1 MNYPFPQTDRE
12 LAQKQLAYLGYTS
25 NEVFLRFFYH
35 SNNPKKK
42 EDKGRKLNV
51 LDWAEIASYQQNE
64 RGTHVVVN
72 GASGGH
78 EDKDI
83 KQCAA
88 IFCEWDDKPI
98 EEQLLIWESLGF
110 FEPTMTVYSGDK
122 SAQPYWVFD
131 TPINVK
137 QWRELQRLLIQV
149 MKADPQNKNPSRML
163 RLAGGWHVKPGREP
177 RRTEIIQE
185 SGQKY
190 SYQALKDRL
199 ENFDLKDKLANL
211 TKNLESTPKK
221 EPIAIK
227 PQNPATRYEDII
239 LPISHSIPI
248 ETCLS
253 KDSRSLLES
262 GCAQG
267 ERNGNGAKLAR
278 DLIGTAN
285 HLQALGQK
293 YDGDP
298 KLLLENYG
306 SRCSPPLPNSEI
318 ESIWA
323 SAVKSNPT
331 PSIPPEGVENCL
343 RAWYWKNHVKS
354 IGCYR
359 GFSPSSNQPSTSSR
373 LNLCDRIKRIL
384 SGYETESTQTAALM
398 DLAADVRKSFNEI
411 KNLARIIQSE
421 GEQATEVVAAIESFT
436 PIIKNCRKRLDILR
450 YLNPLLAEPLIAKA
464 SAMPTAPEYL
474 FNTLLPS
481 CASRIGTSARIV
493 IDPVSGYTQD
503 CIFWTANVNHSGQA
517 KTPPQKEVISPLEKM
532 EGEAKDIYD
541 TLLSDYEQDKKSEGK
556 PPVRMRRLLSN
567 VTTSTKIRIHQ
578 ENPRGLLEYIDELVA
593 DYQRLNQY
601 KGGGKGDDLQVELSF
616 FNGAAI
622 NYDRHDAR
630 LFLSRTAFSKTGT
643 YQWDTLAR
651 LMGDDVNFISSG
663 YSARFLYCSILDAPP
678 RYLDLLTPK
687 MNSNFTETLEW
698 LYEQL
703 EGLPQQDYLLTR
715 EAKVLFQAWNHT
727 LADDEREENYFGFSI
742 VYAKIEAYAAR
753 IALWLHIVNAVCAGK
768 LPERAISGETMRH
781 AIEISSFYLWQQK
794 LIHGNNAPTRKLEGI
809 FFKVQTQAEKYFAKS
824 KQGLNASF
832 LKTRINALKGWAVE
846 KIRTVVF
853 KTLAAAGHGRI
864 EGEGSEMKYFPL
876 SPLLVDVG
884 DKLVVSPIAQ
894 SLTNDEVQTTIGE
907 IGELT
912 NQEILSQIMSS
923 NFVPPSETTAIAV
936 PEITEQLDAQHN
948 GQNVLDTSV
957 HQFTNSEAESIT
969 IADVEG
975 VGGST
980 NSPPT
985 SPTANPVLLLLQLKT
1000 WVEIAEELQKDS
1012 QKLIDVMNQIDKEQ
1026 KRKIASVLIEFLCKE
1041 PQSLKE
1047 LNWIPIKMLNWIF
1060 KRLHFTISRIG
1071 GDSIEDARM
1080 EQVGNLSFVSV
1091 EGLGS
1096 SKELWVFCEASSGRN
1111 IPVFGTDGI
1120 CGISVKN

>member
-1 MNYPFPQTDRE
+1 MNYQFPQTDRA

-25 NEVFLRFFYH
+25 NQVFLRFFYH
-35 SNNPKKK
+35 SDNPKKGD
-42 EDKGRKLNV
+42 DKGRKLNV
-51 LDWAEIASYQQNE
+51 LDWGAIASHQQDE
-64 RGTHVVVN
+64 RGTYVVVN
-72 GASGGH
+72 GAGGGH

-88 IFCEWDDKPI
+88 IFCEWDDRPV
-98 EEQLLIWESLGF
+98 EDQLLHWETLGF
-110 FEPTMTVYSGDK
+110 FEPTFTVYSGDK

-131 TPINVK
+131 TPINVE
-137 QWRELQRLLIQV
+137 QWRDLQRLLIEV
-149 MKADPQNKNPSRML
+149 MGADPSNKNPSRVF
-163 RLAGGWHVKPGREP
+163 RLAGGWHIKPGREP
-177 RRTEIIQE
+177 RRTEIVQA

-190 SYQALKDRL
+190 TCVQLKERLKALAKPAIAQKQNNIALPPLLEPSLLTYQ
-199 ENFDLKDKLANL
+199 
-211 TKNLESTPKK
+211 
-221 EPIAIK
+221 
-227 PQNPATRYEDII
+227 RYEDIS
-239 LPISHSIPI
+239 LPVPQTVPI
-248 ETCLS
+248 EVCLA
-253 KDSRSLLES
+253 KESRSLLQS

-267 ERNGNGAKLAR
+267 GRNFGGAKLAR
-278 DLIGTAN
+278 DLIGTASY
-285 HLQALGQK
+285 LQTIGQSL
-293 YDGDP
+293 DGDP
-298 KLLLENYG
+298 RTLLDNYAK
-306 SRCSPPLPNSEI
+306 RCTPPLPNSEI

-323 SAVKSNPT
+323 SAAKSNPAPSCT
-331 PSIPPEGVENCL
+331 PDGVENCL
-343 RAWYWKNHVKS
+343 RAWYWKNYVQNNTPHNNKQ
-354 IGCYR
+354 CF
-359 GFSPSSNQPSTSSR
+359 GFSPSGNQPSISSR
-373 LNLCDRIKRIL
+373 TNLCDRIKRIL
-384 SGYETESTQTAALM
+384 TSYETESTQTAALM
-398 DLAADVRKSFNEI
+398 DLAADVKKSFNEI
-411 KNLARIIQSE
+411 KNLARIIQNE

-436 PIIKNCRKRLDILR
+436 PIIKNCRKRLDIR
-450 YLNPLLAEPLIAKA
+450 KYLNPILAEPLIAKA
-464 SAMPTAPEYL
+464 AAMPTAPEYL

-567 VTTSTKIRIHQ
+567 VTSSTKIRIHQ

-601 KGGGKGDDLQVELSF
+601 KGGGKGDDLQLELSF
-616 FNGAAI
+616 FNGTAI

-687 MNSNFTETLEW
+687 ANSNFTETLEY

-753 IALWLHIVNAVCAGK
+753 IALWLHIVNAVCGGK
-768 LPERAISGETMRH
+768 LPEPTIDGETMRH

-876 SPLLVDVG
+876 SQLLVDVG
-884 DKLVVSPIAQ
+884 AELVAPPIAETYLIDGMQ
-894 SLTNDEVQTTIGE
+894 PAVGEVGDLTTPVCFSPVITLENHS
-907 IGELT
+907 
-912 NQEILSQIMSS
+912 QEA
-923 NFVPPSETTAIAV
+923 PPPRQLL
-936 PEITEQLDAQHN
+936 PEQPI
-948 GQNVLDTSV
+948 
-957 HQFTNSEAESIT
+957 HQFTNNNAETTSVTGIEA
-969 IADVEG
+969 
-975 VGGST
+975 VGDTT
-980 NSPPT
+980 NSPPIA
-985 SPTANPVLLLLQLKT
+985 PTPNLALLLLQSTT
-1000 WVEIAEELQKDS
+1000 WIEIANSLQKDS
-1012 QKLIDVMNQIDKEQ
+1012 QKLIDVMNSFDKAQ
-1026 KRKIASVLIEFLCKE
+1026 RKKIASVLIEFLCSE
-1041 PQSLKE
+1041 PQNISE
-1047 LNWIPIKMLNWIF
+1047 LTWIPIKMLNWVF
-1060 KRLHFTISRIG
+1060 KRLTFTVSRIG
-1071 GDSIEDARM
+1071 GDFIDDARL
-1080 EQVGNLSFVSV
+1080 EQVENLSFVSV

-1096 SKELWVFCEASSGRN
+1096 NKELWVFCEASSGKN
-1111 IPVFGTDGI
+1111 IPVYGADGI
-1120 CGISVKN
+1120 CGISVRN

>member
-1 MNYPFPQTDRE
+1 MRRY
-12 LAQKQLAYLGYTS
+12 
-25 NEVFLRFFYH
+25 
-35 SNNPKKK
+35 
-42 EDKGRKLNV
+42 
-51 LDWAEIASYQQNE
+51 
-64 RGTHVVVN
+64 
-72 GASGGH
+72 
-78 EDKDI
+78 
-83 KQCAA
+83 
-88 IFCEWDDKPI
+88 FCEWDDRPV
-98 EEQLLIWESLGF
+98 EDQLLHWETLGF
-110 FEPTMTVYSGDK
+110 FEPTFTVYSGDK

-131 TPINVK
+131 TPITVDA
-137 QWRELQRLLIQV
+137 WRELQRLLIEV
-149 MKADPQNKNPSRML
+149 MGADPSNKNPSRVF

-177 RRTEIIQE
+177 RRTEIVQE

-190 SYQALKDRL
+190 PYEQLRERLQSLAKPPMKQATRPITSTLSYQ
-199 ENFDLKDKLANL
+199 
-211 TKNLESTPKK
+211 
-221 EPIAIK
+221 
-227 PQNPATRYEDII
+227 RYEDIS
-239 LPISHSIPI
+239 LPVPQSVPI
-248 ETCLS
+248 EVCLS
-253 KDSRSLLES
+253 KESRNLLQS

-267 ERNGNGAKLAR
+267 GRNFGGAKLAR
-278 DLIGTAN
+278 DLIGTASY
-285 HLQALGQK
+285 LQTIGQSF
-293 YDGDP
+293 DGNP
-298 KLLLENYG
+298 QLLLENY
-306 SRCSPPLPNSEI
+306 STRCSPPLPASET

-323 SAVKSNPT
+323 SAAKSNPA
-331 PSIPPEGVENCL
+331 PSCTVDGVENCL
-343 RAWYWKNHVKS
+343 RAWYWKNHVKDNTLFK
-354 IGCYR
+354 
-359 GFSPSSNQPSTSSR
+359 GFSPSSNKQPSSMPGIT
-373 LNLCDRIKRIL
+373 LCDRIKRIL
-384 SGYETESTQTAALM
+384 SSYETESTQTAALM

-436 PIIKNCRKRLDILR
+436 PIIKNCRKRLDIR
-450 YLNPLLAEPLIAKA
+450 KYLNPLLAEPLIAKA

-517 KTPPQKEVISPLEKM
+517 KTPPQKEVIYPLEKM

-616 FNGAAI
+616 FNGAAC

-651 LMGDDVNFISSG
+651 LMSDDVNFISSG

-687 MNSNFTETLEW
+687 ANSNFTETLEW

-768 LPERAISGETMRH
+768 LPEGAIDGETMRH

-832 LKTRINALKGWAVE
+832 LKTRINALKSWATE

-894 SLTNDEVQTTIGE
+894 SHTNDEVQTNIGE

-912 NQEILSQIMSS
+912 NKEILSQVMSS
-923 NFVPPSETTAIAV
+923 SFVPISEITDLAV
-936 PEITEQLDAQHN
+936 PEITIELNTQDHGQTVSDA
-948 GQNVLDTSV
+948 LV
-957 HQFTNSEAESIT
+957 HQFTNLEAENTT
-969 IADVEG
+969 IVDIEA

-980 NSPPT
+980 NDPPT
-985 SPTANPVLLLLQLKT
+985 SPTTNPVLLLLQLTT
-1000 WVEIAEELQKDS
+1000 WVEIAEGLQKDS
-1012 QKLIDVMNQIDKEQ
+1012 QKLIDAMNQFDKAQ
-1026 KRKIASVLIEFLCKE
+1026 RKKIASLLIDFLCSE
-1041 PQSLKE
+1041 PLHLRE

-1060 KRLHFTISRIG
+1060 KRLYFTISRIG
-1071 GDSIEDARM
+1071 GDSIEDARL
-1080 EQVGNLSFVSV
+1080 EQVENLSFVSV

-1096 SKELWVFCEASSGRN
+1096 SKELWVFCDPASGRN
-1111 IPVFGTDGI
+1111 IPVFGAEAI
-1120 CGISVKN
+1120 CEISVKN

>member
-1 MNYPFPQTDRE
+1 MTHQFPQTDRA
-12 LAQKQLAYLGYTS
+12 LAEKQLAYLGYTS
-25 NEVFLRFFYH
+25 NQAFLRFFYH
-35 SNNPKKK
+35 SSDDRKDK
-42 EDKGRKLNV
+42 DKGRKLNT
-51 LDWAEIASYQQNE
+51 LDYRAIASYQQDE
-64 RGTHVVVN
+64 RGTYIVVN
-72 GASGGH
+72 GAGGGH

-88 IFCEWDDKPI
+88 IFCEWDDRPV
-98 EEQLLIWESLGF
+98 EDQLLHWEILGF
-110 FEPTMTVYSGDK
+110 FEPTFTVYSGDK

-131 TPINVK
+131 TPIAVE
-137 QWRELQRLLIQV
+137 QWRELQLSLIEI
-149 MKADPQNKNPSRML
+149 MGADPINKNPSRVF

-177 RRTEIIQE
+177 RRTEIVQE
-185 SGQKY
+185 SGIKY
-190 SYQALKDRL
+190 SYEQLSKRL
-199 ENFDLKDKLANL
+199 QSLVKPPIQSTTRPSIPTP
-211 TKNLESTPKK
+211 TKE
-221 EPIAIK
+221 
-227 PQNPATRYEDII
+227 RYEDIS
-239 LPISHSIPI
+239 LPVPQTVPI
-248 ETCLS
+248 EICLA
-253 KDSRSLLES
+253 KESRNLLES

-267 ERNGNGAKLAR
+267 GRNFGGAKLAR
-278 DLIGTAN
+278 DLIGTASY
-285 HLQALGQK
+285 LQTIGQSF
-293 YDGDP
+293 DGNP
-298 KLLLENYG
+298 QLLLAHYG
-306 SRCSPPLPNSEI
+306 ARCSPPLPTKEI

-323 SAVKSNPT
+323 SAAKSNPAPSCT
-331 PSIPPEGVENCL
+331 PDGVENCL
-343 RAWYWKNHVKS
+343 RAWYWKNHVKNNAS
-354 IGCYR
+354 PK
-359 GFSPSSNQPSTSSR
+359 GFSPSSNKPNSSGGI
-373 LNLCDRIKRIL
+373 NLCDRIKHIL
-384 SGYETESTQTAALM
+384 ASYETESTQTAALM
-398 DLAADVRKSFNEI
+398 DLAADVKKSFNEI
-411 KNLARIIQSE
+411 KNLARIIRTE

-436 PIIKNCRKRLDILR
+436 PIIKNCRKRLDISQF
-450 YLNPLLAEPLIAKA
+450 LNPILAEPLIAKA
-464 SAMPTAPEYL
+464 LAMPTAPEYL
-474 FNTLLPS
+474 FNTLLPA
-481 CASRIGTSARIV
+481 CASRIGTSSRIV

-532 EGEAKDIYD
+532 EGEAKEIYD
-541 TLLSDYEQDKKSEGK
+541 TNLTDHERDKKSDEK

-567 VTTSTKIRIHQ
+567 VTSSTKIRIHQ

-601 KGGGKGDDLQVELSF
+601 KGGGKGDDLQLELSF

-687 MNSNFTETLEW
+687 ANSNFTETLEW
-698 LYEQL
+698 LYEKL
-703 EGLPQQDYLLTR
+703 EQLPQQDYLLTR

-768 LPERAISGETMRH
+768 LPEPTIDGETMRH

-864 EGEGSEMKYFPL
+864 EGEGSEMKYIPL
-876 SPLLVDVG
+876 TQQLVEVG
-884 DKLVVSPIAQ
+884 AELVESPIAETFSIDKIQ
-894 SLTNDEVQTTIGE
+894 PSIGE
-907 IGELT
+907 VGEVATSVCFSPVITLE
-912 NQEILSQIMSS
+912 NHSQ
-923 NFVPPSETTAIAV
+923 FPPSHQLL
-936 PEITEQLDAQHN
+936 PEPLI
-948 GQNVLDTSV
+948 
-957 HQFTNSEAESIT
+957 HQFTNNNAETISVAEIEA
-969 IADVEG
+969 
-975 VGGST
+975 VGDTT
-980 NSPPT
+980 NSTPIAPT
-985 SPTANPVLLLLQLKT
+985 HNLALLLLQSTT
-1000 WVEIAEELQKDS
+1000 WMEIAEELQKDS
-1012 QKLIDVMNQIDKEQ
+1012 QKLIDVMNQFDKEQ
-1026 KRKIASVLIEFLCKE
+1026 RKKIASVLIEFLCRE

-1060 KRLHFTISRIG
+1060 KRLHFTISRVG
-1071 GDSIEDARM
+1071 GDSINQARM
-1080 EQVGNLSFVSV
+1080 ELLSNLSFVSV

-1096 SKELWVFCEASSGRN
+1096 NKELWVFCDRASGKN

-1120 CGISVKN
+1120 CGVSVRN

>member
-1 MNYPFPQTDRE
+1 MNNYPFPQTDRE

-25 NEVFLRFFYH
+25 NQVSLRFFYH
-35 SNNPKKK
+35 SDNPKKGD
-42 EDKGRKLNV
+42 DKGRKLNN
-51 LDWAEIASYQQNE
+51 LDWGAIASHQKDE
-64 RGTHVVVN
+64 RGTYVVVN
-72 GASGGH
+72 GANGGH

-88 IFCEWDDKPI
+88 IFCEWDDRPV
-98 EEQLLIWESLGF
+98 EDQLLHWETLGF
-110 FEPTMTVYSGDK
+110 FEPTFTVYSGDK

-131 TPINVK
+131 TPISVE
-137 QWRELQRLLIQV
+137 QWRELQLLLIEI
-149 MKADPQNKNPSRML
+149 MGADPINKNPSRVF

-177 RRTEIIQE
+177 RRTEIVQD

-190 SYQALKDRL
+190 SYEQLRERLQALAK
-199 ENFDLKDKLANL
+199 
-211 TKNLESTPKK
+211 
-221 EPIAIK
+221 
-227 PQNPATRYEDII
+227 PATLSTKRPEVLTASYQRYEDIS
-239 LPISHSIPI
+239 LPVPQTVPI
-248 ETCLS
+248 EVCLS
-253 KDSRSLLES
+253 KESRSLLQS

-267 ERNGNGAKLAR
+267 GRNFGGAKLAR
-278 DLIGTAN
+278 DLIGTASY
-285 HLQALGQK
+285 LQTIRQSF
-293 YDGDP
+293 DGNP
-298 KLLLENYG
+298 QLLLENYG
-306 SRCSPPLPNSEI
+306 TRCSPPLPTKEI

-323 SAVKSNPT
+323 SAAKSNPAPSCT
-331 PSIPPEGVENCL
+331 PDGVENCL
-343 RAWYWKNHVKS
+343 RAWYWKNHVKDDTLFK
-354 IGCYR
+354 
-359 GFSPSSNQPSTSSR
+359 GFSPSSNKQPSSMPGIT
-373 LNLCDRIKRIL
+373 LCDRIKSIL
-384 SGYETESTQTAALM
+384 ASYETESTQTAALM
-398 DLAADVRKSFNEI
+398 DLAADVKKSFNEI

-436 PIIKNCRKRLDILR
+436 PIIKNCRKRLDIRR
-450 YLNPLLAEPLIAKA
+450 YINPILAEPLIAKA
-464 SAMPTAPEYL
+464 LAMPTAPEYL
-474 FNTLLPS
+474 FNTLLPA
-481 CASRIGTSARIV
+481 CASRIGTTARIV

-503 CIFWTANVNHSGQA
+503 CIFWTANVAHSGQA

-541 TLLSDYEQDKKSEGK
+541 TNLCDYERDKKSEEK

-601 KGGGKGDDLQVELSF
+601 KGGGKGDDLQLELSF
-616 FNGAAI
+616 FNGAAC

-768 LPERAISGETMRH
+768 LPEPTISGETMRW
-781 AIEISSFYLWQQK
+781 AIEIASFYLWQQK

-824 KQGLNASF
+824 QQGLNASF
-832 LKTRINALKGWAVE
+832 LKTRINALKSWATE

-853 KTLAAAGHGRI
+853 KALAVAGHGRI
-864 EGEGSEMKYFPL
+864 EGEGSEMRYIPL
-876 SPLLVDVG
+876 TQQLVEIG
-884 DKLVVSPIAQ
+884 AELVESPIAETLSIDGIQ
-894 SLTNDEVQTTIGE
+894 PTIGE
-907 IGELT
+907 VGEVVT
-912 NQEILSQIMSS
+912 PGDFSIVITPEDHRQEA
-923 NFVPPSETTAIAV
+923 PPPHQLL
-936 PEITEQLDAQHN
+936 PEQPI
-948 GQNVLDTSV
+948 
-957 HQFTNSEAESIT
+957 HQFTNNNAETTSVTGIEA
-969 IADVEG
+969 
-975 VGGST
+975 VGDTT
-980 NSPPT
+980 NSPPIA
-985 SPTANPVLLLLQLKT
+985 PTPNLALLLLQSTT
-1000 WVEIAEELQKDS
+1000 WIEIANSLQKDS
-1012 QKLIDVMNQIDKEQ
+1012 QKLIDVMNSFDKTQ
-1026 KRKIASVLIEFLCKE
+1026 RKKIASVLIEFLCSE
-1041 PQSLKE
+1041 PQNINE
-1047 LNWIPIKMLNWIF
+1047 LTWIPIKMLNWVF
-1060 KRLHFTISRIG
+1060 KRLTFTVSRIG
-1071 GDSIEDARM
+1071 GDFIDDARL
-1080 EQVGNLSFVSV
+1080 EQVENLSFVSV

-1096 SKELWVFCEASSGRN
+1096 PKELWVFCEASSGRN
-1111 IPVFGTDGI
+1111 IPVFGTEGI
-1120 CGISVKN
+1120 CGISVRN